1 MDVRRRTSGFTL
13 VEILI
18 VITSIGILAS
28 IAYPSYQQYIVKA
41 NRAAA
46 QQFLLEAASVQ
57 HQYFLA
63 NNGNGYA
70 NQAALIGPSALLS
83 TPGRVSSYYT
93 ITSLPLTETS
103 SATFT
108 VTATPVNSGIQ
119 LADGVLSI
127 DNIGSK
133 THKAAGAKAT
143 VVKGFKFR
151 GTASSSPEKTKC
163 GIGVDADPKNVASDP
178 LLPQVGQ
185 VRELYSYLLID

>member
-1 MDVRRRTSGFTL
+1 MFWNCDMDVRRHHIGFTL
-13 VEILI
+13 IELLI
-18 VITSIGILAS
+18 VVAIIGILAS
-28 IAYPSYQQYIVKA
+28 MAYPSYQQYIVKG

-70 NQAALIGPSALLS
+70 NKATLLGSSALLS

-133 THKAAGAKAT
+133 TGAW
-143 VVKGFKFR
+143 
-151 GTASSSPEKTKC
+151 
-163 GIGVDADPKNVASDP
+163 
-178 LLPQVGQ
+178 
-185 VRELYSYLLID
+185 

>member
-1 MDVRRRTSGFTL
+1 MDVRRRASGFTL
-13 VEILI
+13 VEMLI
-18 VITSIGILAS
+18 VVTIIGILAS
-28 IAYPSYQQYIVKA
+28 IAYPSYQQYMVKG

-46 QQFLLEAASVQ
+46 QQFLLEVASVQ

-70 NQAALIGPSALLS
+70 NQATLLGSSALLS

-119 LADGVLSI
+119 LADGVLPI

-133 THKAAGAKAT
+133 TGAW
-143 VVKGFKFR
+143 
-151 GTASSSPEKTKC
+151 
-163 GIGVDADPKNVASDP
+163 
-178 LLPQVGQ
+178 
-185 VRELYSYLLID
+185 